1 MSDAVDGNPP
11 QESDS
16 VRRSRPA
23 ILTALL
29 ANVAV
34 ATAKLVAAL
43 VTGSSAMLAEAARSF
58 ADTGN
63 QFNLLI
69 GQHLGKRP
77 PDREHPFGYGME
89 RYFWTFMASIFMFV
103 VGGSFSIFQGVNRLL
118 HPAEVEYILIN
129 YVILGVA
136 VVFESM
142 AFTIAIRSLR
152 PHIKRYGL
160 WGAVRRTKDPTI
172 FIVLFEDSSALI
184 GIALAAVGLVLYQIT
199 GLSLFD
205 ALASLF
211 IGALMVAVALILGYE
226 TRSLLLG
233 EAASPETQNK
243 IIRAITS
250 VPEVESVLELLTMHL
265 GPDEILVAVDLNLRD
280 NLTTDQVEAVVDRI
294 EEEIRKAVP
303 LARRIFVECETVGR
317 RVTRRAHAQAP

>member
-1 MSDAVDGNPP
+1 MV
-11 QESDS
+11 
-16 VRRSRPA
+16 
-23 ILTALL
+23 
-29 ANVAV
+29 V

-63 QFNLLI
+63 QVNLLI
-69 GQHLGKRP
+69 GLRLGRRP
-77 PDREHPFGYGME
+77 PDPDHPFGYGME

-118 HPAEVEYILIN
+118 HPAEVEHILIN
-129 YVILGVA
+129 YTILGVA

-142 AFTIAIRSLR
+142 AFTIAIRSLSR
-152 PHIKRYGL
+152 PLRRYGL

-172 FIVLFEDSSALI
+172 FIVLFEDSAALI
-184 GIALAAVGLVLYQIT
+184 GIALAAAGLVLYQIT

-211 IGALMVAVALILGYE
+211 IGILMVAVALILGYE

-233 EAASPETQNK
+233 ESASPETQTK

-250 VPEVESVLELLTMHL
+250 VPEVESILELLTMHL
-265 GPDEILVAVDLNLRD
+265 GPDDILVAVDLNLKD
-280 NLTTDQVEAVVDRI
+280 NLTTDQVEAVVDLI
-294 EEEIRKAVP
+294 EERIRQVVP
-303 LARRIFVECETVGR
+303 QARRIFVECETLGR
-317 RVTRRAHAQAP
+317 RTARGRATTHP